1 MNRLPSQK
9 ILSAKQ
15 AQTAALKEKI
25 QGAVSGVVVDYR
37 GITVADDTKMRAEL
51 REAGVEYAVVKNTM
65 LRFAL
70 EGTGLEGLASVLEGT
85 TALALAHEE
94 DPMAAA
100 RILQKIADK
109 PNTTFAVKAGFL
121 EGQVMNAAEVAAI
134 AQLPG
139 REGMLSMF
147 AGALT
152 STLSG
157 LAVAMQAYVDKVSAP
172 EEEPAA

>member
-121 EGQVMNAAEVAAI
+121 DGKVLTAAEVQNLANT
-134 AQLPG
+134 PSK
-139 REGMLSMF
+139 EGLLSMLCS
-147 AGALT
+147 ALT
-152 STLSG
+152 GNLRG
-157 LAVAMQAYVDKVSAP
+157 LAVAINAIVEKNEQESA
-172 EEEPAA
+172 

>member
-1 MNRLPSQK
+1 MPSQK

-70 EGTGLEGLASVLEGT
+70 E
-85 TALALAHEE
+85 
-94 DPMAAA
+94 A
-100 RILQKIADK
+100 RT
-109 PNTTFAVKAGFL
+109 P
-121 EGQVMNAAEVAAI
+121 
-134 AQLPG
+134 
-139 REGMLSMF
+139 
-147 AGALT
+147 
-152 STLSG
+152 
-157 LAVAMQAYVDKVSAP
+157 
-172 EEEPAA
+172 